1 LGELAGRIANLWHLA
16 RYRKWRGLYLACRR
30 YPRADLRAT
39 LHRYRQFPLLLLP
52 SQTLDSGVGF
62 AQSAALA
69 YFFGPS
75 GLGMFFLMR
84 RTLDL
89 PVAFVFRSLS
99 DIFYARQARDVRFA
113 PDRVRPFFMR
123 SVLLL
128 AGAGTLVGVPLMIA
142 SPTLFALIF
151 GPEWRQAGVLAAIMA
166 PAAIMNLAVAPV
178 ARVFALTT
186 KPHLR
191 FWFSAANL
199 GGTLLALLSV
209 KLLALDLV
217 GATIALSIATFV
229 AYVVYF
235 VAGYVASAAL
245 LPPEPVAEQ

>member
-1 LGELAGRIANLWHLA
+1 
-16 RYRKWRGLYLACRR
+16 
-30 YPRADLRAT
+30 
-39 LHRYRQFPLLLLP
+39 
-52 SQTLDSGVGF
+52 
-62 AQSAALA
+62 
-69 YFFGPS
+69 
-75 GLGMFFLMR
+75 
-84 RTLDL
+84 
-89 PVAFVFRSLS
+89 
-99 DIFYARQARDVRFA
+99 
-113 PDRVRPFFMR
+113 
-123 SVLLL
+123 
-128 AGAGTLVGVPLMIA
+128 
-142 SPTLFALIF
+142 
-151 GPEWRQAGVLAAIMA
+151 MA